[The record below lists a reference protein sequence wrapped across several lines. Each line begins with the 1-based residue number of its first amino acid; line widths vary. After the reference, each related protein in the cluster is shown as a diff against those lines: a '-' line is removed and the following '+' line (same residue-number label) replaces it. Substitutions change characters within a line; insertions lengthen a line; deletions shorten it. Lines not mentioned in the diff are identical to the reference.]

1 MDEPPLAS
9 AERHKHRTAPVI
21 VIAGGRAADRW
32 QRQLAAEGLACRVVS
47 SVAEA
52 VESLAES
59 AAAVIVVERAA
70 LEVGGP
76 ALMSAVRNSA
86 RLPIVLP
93 VESGARHP
101 TPADCRRVVAAMQL
115 ARPAKRPSTAMHI
128 GKLTLDL
135 ARKRVRLRGRWL
147 NLPPTQYRLLTVLA
161 QHRGQ
166 VVGYRELLKEV
177 WGYNG
182 DENEARELLKVH
194 VRLIRRKLGLNP
206 QTGEYLRAV
215 RGFGYMLVDPDKETR
230 ADEDV

>member
-1 MDEPPLAS
+1 MDEPPVAS
-9 AERHKHRTAPVI
+9 AETPKRRNAPVV
-21 VIAGGRAADRW
+21 VIAGSPAAGRW
-32 QRQLAAEGLACRVVS
+32 QRQLAAESLACRVVS

-52 VESLAES
+52 VESLAEG

-76 ALMSAVRNSA
+76 ALIAAVRNSP

-93 VESGARHP
+93 VESGVRHP
-101 TPADCRRVVAAMQL
+101 TPADCRRVAAAMQL
-115 ARPAKRPSTAMHI
+115 ARPAKRPITALHI

-135 ARKRVRLRGRWL
+135 ARKRIRLRGRWI

-161 QHRGQ
+161 QRRGQ

-215 RGFGYMLVDPDKETR
+215 RGFGYMLVDPDKEVR
-230 ADEDV
+230 GA